1 MAIQTSENT
10 LGKEVVRSV
19 ESLDGVLDWLLDI
32 KGQVFV
38 VADSELRGYY
48 GSFEGCEIIEIEAN
62 EEHKT
67 LEAVCEIVGQLL
79 ERGADRDSLLVG
91 FGGGITTDIVGF
103 VASVYRRGI
112 SYALIP
118 TTLLAQVDAA
128 IGGKNGVNFC
138 GYKNMVG
145 LISSP
150 ERIYLCSEVLGTL
163 PQREFRAGVAE
174 ILKIFMIYDP
184 EYYFRAVEFFAAM
197 SYEGEEYLKRLSG
210 EDKLLLRYI
219 ILRSVRC
226 KEEVVQ
232 RDRDEKGERRV
243 LNLGHT
249 FGHALE
255 RIALQRGVDI
265 VHGEAVAIGM
275 VVAARVAE
283 KIEGKEGA
291 FSHKIAED
299 FEKVG
304 LPSQLPE
311 GISVQDLFGAVS
323 KDKKVS
329 GESVHFILAFEIGRV
344 EQRQINLET
353 LKGLFV

>member
-10 LGKEVVRSV
+10 IGKEVVRSV
-19 ESLDGVLDWLLDI
+19 ESLDGVSGCLSDF

-38 VADSELRGYY
+38 VADRKLRGYY
-48 GSFEGCEIIEIEAN
+48 ASFEGCEIIEIEAK
-62 EEHKT
+62 EKRKT
-67 LEAVCEIVGQLL
+67 MEAVCNIVGQLL

-91 FGGGITTDIVGF
+91 FGSGITTDIVGF
-103 VASVYRRGI
+103 VASIYRRGI
-112 SYALIP
+112 SYVLIP

-128 IGGKNGVNFC
+128 IGGKNGVNFS

-150 ERIYLCSEVLGTL
+150 ERIYLCSEVLSTL

-184 EYYFRAVEFFAAM
+184 EYYYRAVEFFASI

-210 EDKLLLRYI
+210 DDKSLLRDI

-226 KEEVVQ
+226 KEEVVK
-232 RDRDEKGERRV
+232 RDRDEKGERRL

-249 FGHALE
+249 FGHAIE

-265 VHGEAVAIGM
+265 AHGEAVAIGM
-275 VVAARVAE
+275 VVAAKVAE
-283 KIEGKEGA
+283 KIEGKEA
-291 FSHKIAED
+291 EFSQKIAKD
-299 FEKVG
+299 LEKVG
-304 LPSQLPE
+304 LPSRLPE
-311 GISVQDLFGAVS
+311 GVSVQDLFGAVS

-329 GESVHFILAFEIGRV
+329 GEGVYFILPFEIGRV
-344 EQRQINLET
+344 EQRMINLET
-353 LKGLFV
+353 LKGLSV